1 MKDPAKDT
9 IKISK
14 MLSLV
19 LRHKPESIGLT
30 LDEQGWADVGLL
42 IQKINNKGL
51 ALNGAVLQQVVATN
65 NKKRFAY
72 NHDKTKIRAN
82 QGHTIDVDLGY
93 TTHTPPEILFHG
105 TGSQFVSDI
114 LQQGLL
120 KMNRHHV
127 HLSAD
132 VETAEKVGQRKGKP
146 VILQVASLTMFNKGI
161 DFFVSANNVWLTHY
175 VPPEYISILKPQ

>member
-1 MKDPAKDT
+1 MKDPAKET

-19 LRHKPESIGLT
+19 LRHKPGSIGLT
-30 LDEQGWADVGLL
+30 LDEQGWADVVLL
-42 IQKINNKGL
+42 IQKMNDKGFAINS
-51 ALNGAVLQQVVATN
+51 AVLQQVVAIN

-72 NHDKTKIRAN
+72 NDDKTKTRAN
-82 QGHTIDVDLGY
+82 QGHSIDVDLGY

-146 VILQVASLTMFNKGI
+146 VILQINSLQMHNEGI
-161 DFFVSANNVWLTHY
+161 DFFVSANNVWLTDH
-175 VPPEYISILKPQ
+175 VPPEYISILK